1 MRHSLRGSN
10 PPPYSH
16 DHVFVLFIVFVLPAQ
31 LLTLVSSLFHFQ
43 HSERHAIHS
52 ARKDAITKL
61 KQQSMQREE
70 LASLYRERSKD
81 RKEISKELTHKNYEY
96 KQSITELQSNY
107 ESQILH
113 LNQHIAV
120 TLCDYLCNEITAN
133 KITNGVIQSLQQE
146 VKYKDDIIVKQRAL
160 VAEKDLELSAVKR
173 ASTRKMR
180 VVKAAAM

>member
-1 MRHSLRGSN
+1 
-10 PPPYSH
+10 
-16 DHVFVLFIVFVLPAQ
+16 VLFIVFVLPAQ

-61 KQQSMQREE
+61 KQQSIKINKEIQQLQREE
-70 LASLYRERSKD
+70 LASLYRERPKD
-81 RKEISKELTHKNYEY
+81 RKEISKELTHKNNEY

-107 ESQILH
+107 ESQTLH

-120 TLCDYLCNEITAN
+120 SLCDYLCNEITAN